1 MMNSAPTEPIVIIG
15 GGMVGASAA
24 LALCQL
30 GLSVVLIESHP
41 VDDCRDNLAP
51 YRLRVSAI
59 QRSSE
64 QLLKRLGVWPEIAA
78 RRSLPFTRMHIQDE
92 TGFQTTL
99 NAQDLHEA
107 NLGYLIENDVITAA
121 IWSVLKQQ
129 PLCQIEQATPTTAVQ
144 TANGHWLVTLSNGRI
159 VNTPLLIGADGA
171 NSQVRRWL
179 GLEQSL
185 HDYHQ
190 HCIVGTVTTEKDH
203 QHSCWQHYQQDGLP
217 FALLPLAEKTCSIAW
232 YVPSSQVEQTLAL
245 NAEQQSQAMTLASA
259 QMLGELMPVGR
270 LAAFPLI
277 KRQTERYVADHALLI
292 GDAAHTLHPQ
302 AGQGVN
308 LGFLDVIALQ
318 NTLQN
323 ALDRCQP
330 IGDERALKHYER
342 ARQHDATL
350 VQNTMDGL
358 NWLFANQPL
367 AKGLRRIGQP
377 LNQLPGVKALLSAQG
392 LYGRL
397 TGLTAHV

>member
-1 MMNSAPTEPIVIIG
+1 MNSLQSEPIVIIG

-30 GLSVVLIESHP
+30 GCSVVLVESNP
-41 VDDCRDNLAP
+41 VDDCRDQQAP

-92 TGFQTTL
+92 NGFRTL
-99 NAQDLHEA
+99 LDAQDLHEP
-107 NLGYLIENDVITAA
+107 NLGHLIENDVITAA

-129 PLCQIEQATPTTAVQ
+129 PLCQIEQATPIAAAQ
-144 TANGHWLVTLSNGRI
+144 EADGHWRVTLSNGQLIR
-159 VNTPLLIGADGA
+159 TPLLIGADGA

-179 GLEQSL
+179 GLEQSI

-190 HCIVGTVTTEKDH
+190 HCIVGTVTTERDH
-203 QHSCWQHYQQDGLP
+203 QQTCWQHYRNEGP

-232 YVPSSQVEQTLAL
+232 YVSSNQVEQTLSL
-245 NAEQQSQAMTLASA
+245 NAEQQSQAMTQASA
-259 QMLGELMPVGR
+259 LMLGQLTPVGQ
-270 LAAFPLI
+270 LAAFPLV
-277 KRQTERYVADHALLI
+277 KRQTEHYVGRNALLI

-318 NTLQN
+318 KTLQN
-323 ALDRCQP
+323 AIERCQP
-330 IGDERALKHYER
+330 IGDERVLKHYER
-342 ARQHDATL
+342 ARKHDAAL
-350 VQNTMDGL
+350 VQNSMDGL
-358 NWLFANQPL
+358 NWLFANQPI
-367 AKGLRRIGQP
+367 AKGLRQLAQP
-377 LNQLPGVKALLSAQG
+377 VSQLNSVKAIVSAQG

-397 TGLTAHV
+397 TGLSAND

>member
-1 MMNSAPTEPIVIIG
+1 MNSLQSEPIVIIG

-30 GLSVVLIESHP
+30 GCSVVLVESNP
-41 VDDCRDNLAP
+41 VDDCRDQQAP

-92 TGFQTTL
+92 NGFRTL
-99 NAQDLHEA
+99 LDAQDLHEP
-107 NLGYLIENDVITAA
+107 NLGHLIENDVITAA

-129 PLCQIEQATPTTAVQ
+129 PLCQIEQATPIAAAQ
-144 TANGHWLVTLSNGRI
+144 EADGHWRVTLSNGQLIR
-159 VNTPLLIGADGA
+159 TPLLIGADGA

-179 GLEQSL
+179 GLEQSI

-190 HCIVGTVTTEKDH
+190 HCIVGTVTTERDH
-203 QHSCWQHYQQDGLP
+203 QQTCWQHYRDEGP

-232 YVPSSQVEQTLAL
+232 YVSSNQVEQTLSL
-245 NAEQQSQAMTLASA
+245 NAEQQSQAMTQASA
-259 QMLGELMPVGR
+259 LMLGQLTPVGQ
-270 LAAFPLI
+270 LAAFPLV
-277 KRQTERYVADHALLI
+277 KRQTEHYVGRNALLI

-318 NTLQN
+318 KTLQN
-323 ALDRCQP
+323 AIERCQP
-330 IGDERALKHYER
+330 IGDERVLKHYER
-342 ARQHDATL
+342 ARKHDAAL
-350 VQNTMDGL
+350 VQNSMDGL
-358 NWLFANQPL
+358 NWLFANQPI
-367 AKGLRRIGQP
+367 AKGLRQLAQP
-377 LNQLPGVKALLSAQG
+377 VSQLNSVKAIVSAQG

-397 TGLTAHV
+397 TGLSAND

>member
-1 MMNSAPTEPIVIIG
+1 MNSLQSEPIVIIG

-30 GLSVVLIESHP
+30 GCSVVLVESNP
-41 VDDCRDNLAP
+41 VDDCRDQQAP

-92 TGFQTTL
+92 NGFRTL
-99 NAQDLHEA
+99 LDAQDLHEP
-107 NLGYLIENDVITAA
+107 NLGHLIENDVITAA

-129 PLCQIEQATPTTAVQ
+129 PLCQIEQATPTAAAQ
-144 TANGHWLVTLSNGRI
+144 EADGHWRVTLSNGQLIR
-159 VNTPLLIGADGA
+159 TPLLIGADGA

-179 GLEQSL
+179 GLEQSI

-190 HCIVGTVTTEKDH
+190 HCIVGTVTTERDH
-203 QHSCWQHYQQDGLP
+203 QQTCWQHYRNEGP

-232 YVPSSQVEQTLAL
+232 YVSSNQVEQTLSL
-245 NAEQQSQAMTLASA
+245 NAEQQSQAMTQASA
-259 QMLGELMPVGR
+259 LMLGQLTPVGQ
-270 LAAFPLI
+270 LAAFPLV
-277 KRQTERYVADHALLI
+277 KRQTEHYVGRNALLI

-318 NTLQN
+318 KTLQN
-323 ALDRCQP
+323 AIERCQP
-330 IGDERALKHYER
+330 IGDERVLKHYER
-342 ARQHDATL
+342 ARKHDAAL
-350 VQNTMDGL
+350 VQNSMDGL
-358 NWLFANQPL
+358 NWLFANQPI
-367 AKGLRRIGQP
+367 AKGLRQLAQP
-377 LNQLPGVKALLSAQG
+377 VSQLNSVKAIVSAQG

-397 TGLTAHV
+397 TGLSAND

>member
-1 MMNSAPTEPIVIIG
+1 MNNTQREPIVIIG

-30 GLSVVLIESHP
+30 GCSVVLVESDP
-41 VDDCRDNLAP
+41 VDDCRDQQAP

-92 TGFQTTL
+92 NGFRTL
-99 NAQDLHEA
+99 LDAQDLHEP
-107 NLGYLIENDVITAA
+107 NLGHLIENDVITAA

-129 PLCQIEQATPTTAVQ
+129 PLCQIEQATPIAAAQ
-144 TANGHWLVTLSNGRI
+144 EAAGHWRVTLSNGQLIR
-159 VNTPLLIGADGA
+159 TPLLIGADGA

-179 GLEQSL
+179 GLEQSI
-185 HDYHQ
+185 HNYHQ
-190 HCIVGTVTTEKDH
+190 HCIVGTVTTERDH
-203 QHSCWQHYQQDGLP
+203 QQTCWQHYRNEGP

-232 YVPSSQVEQTLAL
+232 YVASNQVEHTLSL
-245 NAEQQSQAMTLASA
+245 NAEQQSQAMTQASA
-259 QMLGELMPVGR
+259 LMLGQLTPVGQ
-270 LAAFPLI
+270 LAVFPLV
-277 KRQTERYVADHALLI
+277 KRQTEHYVGRNALLI
-292 GDAAHTLHPQ
+292 GDAAHTVHPQ

-318 NTLQN
+318 KTLQN
-323 ALDRCQP
+323 AIEHCQP
-330 IGDERALKHYER
+330 IGDERVLKHYER
-342 ARQHDATL
+342 ARKHDAAL
-350 VQNTMDGL
+350 VQNSMDGL
-358 NWLFANQPL
+358 NWLFANQPI
-367 AKGLRRIGQP
+367 AKGLRQLAQP
-377 LNQLPGVKALLSAQG
+377 VSQLNSIKAIISAQG

-397 TGLTAHV
+397 TGLSAHD

>member
-1 MMNSAPTEPIVIIG
+1 MMNSLQSEPIVIIG

-30 GLSVVLIESHP
+30 GCSVVLVESNP
-41 VDDCRDNLAP
+41 VDDCRDQQAP

-92 TGFQTTL
+92 NGFRTL
-99 NAQDLHEA
+99 LDAQDLHEP
-107 NLGYLIENDVITAA
+107 NLGHLIENDVITAA

-129 PLCQIEQATPTTAVQ
+129 PLCQIEQATPTAAAQ
-144 TANGHWLVTLSNGRI
+144 EAYGHWRVTLSNGQLIR
-159 VNTPLLIGADGA
+159 TPLLIGADGA

-179 GLEQSL
+179 GFEQNI

-190 HCIVGTVTTEKDH
+190 HCIVGTVTTERDH
-203 QHSCWQHYQQDGLP
+203 QQTCWQHYRNEGP

-232 YVPSSQVEQTLAL
+232 YVSSNQVEQTLSL
-245 NAEQQSQAMTLASA
+245 NAEQQSQAMTQASA
-259 QMLGELMPVGR
+259 LMLGQLTPVGQ
-270 LAAFPLI
+270 LAAFPLV
-277 KRQTERYVADHALLI
+277 KRQTEHYVGRNALLI

-318 NTLQN
+318 KTLQN
-323 ALDRCQP
+323 AIERCQP
-330 IGDERALKHYER
+330 IGDERVLKHYER
-342 ARQHDATL
+342 ARKHDAAL
-350 VQNTMDGL
+350 VQNSMDGL
-358 NWLFANQPL
+358 NWLFANQPI
-367 AKGLRRIGQP
+367 AKGLRQLAQP
-377 LNQLPGVKALLSAQG
+377 VSQLNSVKAIVSAQG

-397 TGLTAHV
+397 TGLSAND

>member
-1 MMNSAPTEPIVIIG
+1 MNSLQSEPIVIIG

-30 GLSVVLIESHP
+30 GCSVVLVESNP
-41 VDDCRDNLAP
+41 VDDCRDQQAP

-92 TGFQTTL
+92 NGFRTL
-99 NAQDLHEA
+99 LDAQDLHEP
-107 NLGYLIENDVITAA
+107 NLGHLIENDVITAA

-129 PLCQIEQATPTTAVQ
+129 PLCQIEQATPIAAAQ
-144 TANGHWLVTLSNGRI
+144 EADGHWRVTLSNGQLIR
-159 VNTPLLIGADGA
+159 TPLLIGADGA

-179 GLEQSL
+179 GLEQSI

-190 HCIVGTVTTEKDH
+190 HCIVGTVTTERDH
-203 QHSCWQHYQQDGLP
+203 QQTCWQHYRNEGP

-232 YVPSSQVEQTLAL
+232 YVSSNQVEQTLSL
-245 NAEQQSQAMTLASA
+245 NAEQQSQAMTQASA
-259 QMLGELMPVGR
+259 LMLGQLTPVGQ
-270 LAAFPLI
+270 LAAFPLV
-277 KRQTERYVADHALLI
+277 KRQTEHYVGRNALLI

-318 NTLQN
+318 KTLQN
-323 ALDRCQP
+323 AIERCQP
-330 IGDERALKHYER
+330 IGDERVLKHYER
-342 ARQHDATL
+342 ARKHDAAL
-350 VQNTMDGL
+350 VQNSMDGL
-358 NWLFANQPL
+358 NWLFANQPI
-367 AKGLRRIGQP
+367 AKGLRQLAQP
-377 LNQLPGVKALLSAQG
+377 VSQLNSVKAIVSAQG

-397 TGLTAHV
+397 TGLSAHD

>member
-1 MMNSAPTEPIVIIG
+1 MMNSLQSEPIVIIG

-30 GLSVVLIESHP
+30 GCSVVLVESNP
-41 VDDCRDNLAP
+41 VDDCRDQQAP

-92 TGFQTTL
+92 NGFRTL
-99 NAQDLHEA
+99 LDAQDLHEP
-107 NLGYLIENDVITAA
+107 NLGHLIENDVITAA

-129 PLCQIEQATPTTAVQ
+129 PLCQIEQATPIAAAQ
-144 TANGHWLVTLSNGRI
+144 EADGHWRVTLSNGQLIR
-159 VNTPLLIGADGA
+159 TPLLIGADGA

-179 GLEQSL
+179 GLEQSI

-190 HCIVGTVTTEKDH
+190 HCIVGTVTTERDH
-203 QHSCWQHYQQDGLP
+203 QQTCWQHYRDEGP

-232 YVPSSQVEQTLAL
+232 YVSSNQVEQTLSL
-245 NAEQQSQAMTLASA
+245 NAEQQSQAMTQASA
-259 QMLGELMPVGR
+259 LMLGQLTPVGQ
-270 LAAFPLI
+270 LAAFPLV
-277 KRQTERYVADHALLI
+277 KRQTEHYVGRNALLI

-318 NTLQN
+318 KTLQN
-323 ALDRCQP
+323 AIERCQP
-330 IGDERALKHYER
+330 IGDERVLKHYER
-342 ARQHDATL
+342 ARKHDAAL
-350 VQNTMDGL
+350 VQNSMDGL
-358 NWLFANQPL
+358 NWLFANQPI
-367 AKGLRRIGQP
+367 AKGLRQLAQP
-377 LNQLPGVKALLSAQG
+377 VSQLNSVKAIVSAQG

-397 TGLTAHV
+397 TGLSAND

>member
-1 MMNSAPTEPIVIIG
+1 MNSLQSEPIVIIG

-30 GLSVVLIESHP
+30 GCSVVLVESNP
-41 VDDCRDNLAP
+41 VDDCRDQQAP

-92 TGFQTTL
+92 NGFRTL
-99 NAQDLHEA
+99 LDAQDLHEP
-107 NLGYLIENDVITAA
+107 NLGHLIENDVITAA

-129 PLCQIEQATPTTAVQ
+129 PLCQIEQATPTAAAQ
-144 TANGHWLVTLSNGRI
+144 EADGHWRVTLSNGQLIR
-159 VNTPLLIGADGA
+159 TPLLIGADGA

-179 GLEQSL
+179 GLEQSI

-190 HCIVGTVTTEKDH
+190 HCIVGTVTTERDH
-203 QHSCWQHYQQDGLP
+203 QQTCWQHYRDEGP

-232 YVPSSQVEQTLAL
+232 YVSSNQVEQTLSL
-245 NAEQQSQAMTLASA
+245 NAEQQSQAMTQASA
-259 QMLGELMPVGR
+259 LMLGQLTPVVQ
-270 LAAFPLI
+270 LAAFPLV
-277 KRQTERYVADHALLI
+277 KRQTEHYVGRNALLI

-318 NTLQN
+318 KTLQN
-323 ALDRCQP
+323 AIERCQP
-330 IGDERALKHYER
+330 IGDERVLKHYER
-342 ARQHDATL
+342 ARKHDAAL
-350 VQNTMDGL
+350 VQNSMDGL
-358 NWLFANQPL
+358 NWLFANQPI
-367 AKGLRRIGQP
+367 AKGLRQLAQP
-377 LNQLPGVKALLSAQG
+377 VSQLNSVKAIVSAQG

-397 TGLTAHV
+397 TGLSAND

>member
-1 MMNSAPTEPIVIIG
+1 MMNSLQSEPIVIIG

-30 GLSVVLIESHP
+30 GCSVLLVESNP
-41 VDDCRDNLAP
+41 VEDCRDQQAP

-64 QLLKRLGVWPEIAA
+64 QLLKRLGVWPEITA

-92 TGFQTTL
+92 NGFRTL
-99 NAQDLHEA
+99 LDAQDLHEP

-129 PLCQIEQATPTTAVQ
+129 PLCQIEQATPIAAAQ
-144 TANGHWLVTLSNGRI
+144 EADGHWRVTLSNGQLIR
-159 VNTPLLIGADGA
+159 TPLLIGADGA

-179 GLEQSL
+179 GLEQNIQ
-185 HDYHQ
+185 DYHQ
-190 HCIVGTVTTEKDH
+190 HCIVGTVTTERNH
-203 QHSCWQHYQQDGLP
+203 QQTCWQHYRNEGP

-232 YVPSSQVEQTLAL
+232 YVPSSQVEQTLSL
-245 NAEQQSQAMTLASA
+245 NAEQQSQAMTQASA
-259 QMLGELMPVGR
+259 LMLGQLTPVGH

-277 KRQTERYVADHALLI
+277 KRQTKHYVGRNALLI

-318 NTLQN
+318 KTLQN
-323 ALDRCQP
+323 AIERCQP
-330 IGDERALKHYER
+330 IGDERVLKHYER
-342 ARQHDATL
+342 ARRHDAAL
-350 VQNTMDGL
+350 VQNSMDGL
-358 NWLFANQPL
+358 NWLFANQPI
-367 AKGLRRIGQP
+367 AKGLRQMAQP
-377 LNQLPGVKALLSAQG
+377 VSQLKGIKAIISAQG

-397 TGLTAHV
+397 TGLSAHD

>member
-1 MMNSAPTEPIVIIG
+1 MNSLQSEPIVIIG

-30 GLSVVLIESHP
+30 GCSVVLVESNP
-41 VDDCRDNLAP
+41 VDDCRDQQAP

-92 TGFQTTL
+92 NGFRTL
-99 NAQDLHEA
+99 LDAQDLHEP
-107 NLGYLIENDVITAA
+107 NLGHLIENDVITAA

-129 PLCQIEQATPTTAVQ
+129 PLCQIEQATPIAAAQ
-144 TANGHWLVTLSNGRI
+144 EADGHWRVTLSNGQLIR
-159 VNTPLLIGADGA
+159 TPLLIGADGA

-179 GLEQSL
+179 GLEQSI

-190 HCIVGTVTTEKDH
+190 HCIVGTVTTERDH
-203 QHSCWQHYQQDGLP
+203 QQTCWQHYRDEGP

-232 YVPSSQVEQTLAL
+232 YVSSNQVEQTLSL
-245 NAEQQSQAMTLASA
+245 NAEQQSQAMTQASA
-259 QMLGELMPVGR
+259 LMLGQLTPVGQ
-270 LAAFPLI
+270 LAAFPLV
-277 KRQTERYVADHALLI
+277 KRQTEHYVGRNALLI

-318 NTLQN
+318 KTLQN
-323 ALDRCQP
+323 AIERCQP
-330 IGDERALKHYER
+330 IGDERVLKHYER
-342 ARQHDATL
+342 ARKHDAAL
-350 VQNTMDGL
+350 VQNSMDGL
-358 NWLFANQPL
+358 NWLFANQPI
-367 AKGLRRIGQP
+367 AKGLRQLAQP
-377 LNQLPGVKALLSAQG
+377 VSQLNSVKAIVSAQG

-397 TGLTAHV
+397 TGLSAHD

>member
-1 MMNSAPTEPIVIIG
+1 MNSLQSEPIVIIG

-30 GLSVVLIESHP
+30 GCSVVLVESNP
-41 VDDCRDNLAP
+41 VDDCRDQQAP

-92 TGFQTTL
+92 NGFRTL
-99 NAQDLHEA
+99 LDAQDLHEP
-107 NLGYLIENDVITAA
+107 NLGHLIENDVITAA

-129 PLCQIEQATPTTAVQ
+129 PLCQIEQATPIAAAQ
-144 TANGHWLVTLSNGRI
+144 EADGHWRVTLSNGQLIR
-159 VNTPLLIGADGA
+159 TPLLIGADGA

-179 GLEQSL
+179 GLEQSI

-190 HCIVGTVTTEKDH
+190 HCIVGTVTTERDH
-203 QHSCWQHYQQDGLP
+203 QQTCWQHYRDEGP

-232 YVPSSQVEQTLAL
+232 YVSSNQVEQTLSL
-245 NAEQQSQAMTLASA
+245 NAEQQSQAMTQASA
-259 QMLGELMPVGR
+259 LMLGQLTPVVQ
-270 LAAFPLI
+270 LAAFPLV
-277 KRQTERYVADHALLI
+277 KRQTEHYVGRNALLI

-318 NTLQN
+318 KTLQN
-323 ALDRCQP
+323 AIERCQP
-330 IGDERALKHYER
+330 IGDERVLKHYER
-342 ARQHDATL
+342 ARKHDAAL
-350 VQNTMDGL
+350 VQNSMDGL
-358 NWLFANQPL
+358 NWLFANQPI
-367 AKGLRRIGQP
+367 AKGLRQLAQP
-377 LNQLPGVKALLSAQG
+377 VSQLNSVKAIVSAQG

-397 TGLTAHV
+397 TGLSAND

>member
-1 MMNSAPTEPIVIIG
+1 MNSLQSEPIVIIG

-30 GLSVVLIESHP
+30 GCSVVLVESNP
-41 VDDCRDNLAP
+41 VDDCRDQQAP

-92 TGFQTTL
+92 NGFRTL
-99 NAQDLHEA
+99 LDAQDLHEP
-107 NLGYLIENDVITAA
+107 NLGHLIENDVITAA

-129 PLCQIEQATPTTAVQ
+129 PLCQIEQATPTAAAQ
-144 TANGHWLVTLSNGRI
+144 EADGHWRVTLSNGQLIR
-159 VNTPLLIGADGA
+159 TPLLIGADGA

-179 GLEQSL
+179 GLEQSI
-185 HDYHQ
+185 HDYNQ
-190 HCIVGTVTTEKDH
+190 HCIVGTVTTERDH
-203 QHSCWQHYQQDGLP
+203 QQTCWQHYRNEGP

-232 YVPSSQVEQTLAL
+232 YVSSNQVEQTLSL
-245 NAEQQSQAMTLASA
+245 NAEQQSQAMTQASA
-259 QMLGELMPVGR
+259 LMLGQLTPVVQ
-270 LAAFPLI
+270 LAAFPLV
-277 KRQTERYVADHALLI
+277 KRQTEHYVGRNALLI

-318 NTLQN
+318 KTLQN
-323 ALDRCQP
+323 AIERCQP
-330 IGDERALKHYER
+330 IGDERVLKHYER
-342 ARQHDATL
+342 ARKHDAAL
-350 VQNTMDGL
+350 VQNSMDGL
-358 NWLFANQPL
+358 NWLFANQPI
-367 AKGLRRIGQP
+367 AKGLRQLAQP
-377 LNQLPGVKALLSAQG
+377 VSQLNSVKAIVSAQG

-397 TGLTAHV
+397 TGLSAND

>member
-1 MMNSAPTEPIVIIG
+1 MNSLQSEPIVIIG

-24 LALCQL
+24 LALCQI
-30 GLSVVLIESHP
+30 GCSVVLVETNP
-41 VDDCRDNLAP
+41 VDDCRNQQAP

-92 TGFQTTL
+92 NGFRTL
-99 NAQDLHEA
+99 LDAQDLHEP

-129 PLCQIEQATPTTAVQ
+129 PLCQIEQATPIAAAQ
-144 TANGHWLVTLSNGRI
+144 EADGHWRVTLSNGQLIR
-159 VNTPLLIGADGA
+159 TPLLIGADGA

-179 GLEQSL
+179 GLEQSI

-190 HCIVGTVTTEKDH
+190 HCIVGTVTTERDH
-203 QHSCWQHYQQDGLP
+203 QQTCWQHYRNEGP

-232 YVPSSQVEQTLAL
+232 YVSSNQVEQTLSL
-245 NAEQQSQAMTLASA
+245 NAEQQSQAMTQASA
-259 QMLGELMPVGR
+259 LMLGQLTPVGQ
-270 LAAFPLI
+270 LAAFPLV
-277 KRQTERYVADHALLI
+277 KRQTEHYVGRNALLI

-318 NTLQN
+318 KTLQN
-323 ALDRCQP
+323 AIERCQP
-330 IGDERALKHYER
+330 IGDERVLKHYER
-342 ARQHDATL
+342 ARKHDAAL
-350 VQNTMDGL
+350 VQNSMDGL
-358 NWLFANQPL
+358 NWLFANQPI
-367 AKGLRRIGQP
+367 AKGLRQLAQP
-377 LNQLPGVKALLSAQG
+377 VSQLHSVKAIVSAQG

-397 TGLTAHV
+397 TGLSAHD

>member
-1 MMNSAPTEPIVIIG
+1 MNSLQSEPIVIIG

-30 GLSVVLIESHP
+30 GCSVVLVESNP
-41 VDDCRDNLAP
+41 VDDCRDQQAP

-78 RRSLPFTRMHIQDE
+78 CRSLPFTRMHIQDE
-92 TGFQTTL
+92 NGFRTL
-99 NAQDLHEA
+99 LDAQDLHEP
-107 NLGYLIENDVITAA
+107 NLGHLIENDVITAA

-129 PLCQIEQATPTTAVQ
+129 PLCQIEQATPIAAAQ
-144 TANGHWLVTLSNGRI
+144 EADGHWRVTLSNGQLIR
-159 VNTPLLIGADGA
+159 TPLLIGADGA

-179 GLEQSL
+179 GLEQSI

-190 HCIVGTVTTEKDH
+190 HCIVGTVTTERDH
-203 QHSCWQHYQQDGLP
+203 QQTCWQHYRNEGP

-232 YVPSSQVEQTLAL
+232 YVSSNQVEQTLSL
-245 NAEQQSQAMTLASA
+245 NAEQQSQAMTQASA
-259 QMLGELMPVGR
+259 LMLGQLTPVGQ
-270 LAAFPLI
+270 LAAFPLV
-277 KRQTERYVADHALLI
+277 KRQTEHYVGRNALLI

-318 NTLQN
+318 KTLQN
-323 ALDRCQP
+323 AIERCQP
-330 IGDERALKHYER
+330 IGDERVLKHYER
-342 ARQHDATL
+342 ARKHDAAL
-350 VQNTMDGL
+350 VQNSMDGL
-358 NWLFANQPL
+358 NWLFANQPI
-367 AKGLRRIGQP
+367 AKGLRQLAQP
-377 LNQLPGVKALLSAQG
+377 VSQLNSVKAIVSAQG

-397 TGLTAHV
+397 TGLSAND

>member
-1 MMNSAPTEPIVIIG
+1 MNSLQSEPIVIIG

-24 LALCQL
+24 LALCQI
-30 GLSVVLIESHP
+30 GCSVVLVETNP
-41 VDDCRDNLAP
+41 VDDCRNQQAP

-92 TGFQTTL
+92 NGFRTL
-99 NAQDLHEA
+99 LDAQDLHEP

-129 PLCQIEQATPTTAVQ
+129 PLCQIEQATPIAAAQ
-144 TANGHWLVTLSNGRI
+144 EADGHWRVTLSNGQLIR
-159 VNTPLLIGADGA
+159 TPLLIGADGA

-179 GLEQSL
+179 GLEQSIQ
-185 HDYHQ
+185 DYHQ
-190 HCIVGTVTTEKDH
+190 HCIVGTVTTERDH
-203 QHSCWQHYQQDGLP
+203 QQTCWQHYRNEGP

-232 YVPSSQVEQTLAL
+232 YVSSNQVEQTLSL
-245 NAEQQSQAMTLASA
+245 NAEQQSQAMTQASA
-259 QMLGELMPVGR
+259 LMLGQLTPVGQ
-270 LAAFPLI
+270 LAAFPLV
-277 KRQTERYVADHALLI
+277 KRQTEHYVGRNALLI

-318 NTLQN
+318 KTLQN
-323 ALDRCQP
+323 AIERCQP
-330 IGDERALKHYER
+330 IGDERVLKHYER
-342 ARQHDATL
+342 ARKHDAAL
-350 VQNTMDGL
+350 VQNSMDGL
-358 NWLFANQPL
+358 NWLFANQPI
-367 AKGLRRIGQP
+367 AKGLRQLAQP
-377 LNQLPGVKALLSAQG
+377 VSQLHSVKAIVSAQG

-397 TGLTAHV
+397 TGLSAHD

>member
-1 MMNSAPTEPIVIIG
+1 MNSLQSEPIVIIG

-30 GLSVVLIESHP
+30 GCSVVLVESNP
-41 VDDCRDNLAP
+41 VDDCRDQQAP

-92 TGFQTTL
+92 NGFRTL
-99 NAQDLHEA
+99 LDAQDLHEP
-107 NLGYLIENDVITAA
+107 NLGHLIENDVITAA

-129 PLCQIEQATPTTAVQ
+129 PLCQIEQATPIAAAQ
-144 TANGHWLVTLSNGRI
+144 EADGHWRVTLSNGQLIR
-159 VNTPLLIGADGA
+159 TPLLIGADGA

-179 GLEQSL
+179 GLEQSI

-190 HCIVGTVTTEKDH
+190 HCIVGTVTTERDH
-203 QHSCWQHYQQDGLP
+203 QQTCWQHYRNEGP

-232 YVPSSQVEQTLAL
+232 YVSSNQVEQTLSL
-245 NAEQQSQAMTLASA
+245 NAEQQSQAMTQASA
-259 QMLGELMPVGR
+259 LMLGQLTPVVQ
-270 LAAFPLI
+270 LAAFPLV
-277 KRQTERYVADHALLI
+277 KRQTEHYVGRNALLI

-318 NTLQN
+318 KTLQN
-323 ALDRCQP
+323 AIERCQP
-330 IGDERALKHYER
+330 IGDERVLKHYER
-342 ARQHDATL
+342 ARKHDAAL
-350 VQNTMDGL
+350 VQNSMDGL
-358 NWLFANQPL
+358 NWLFANQPI
-367 AKGLRRIGQP
+367 AKGLRQLAQP
-377 LNQLPGVKALLSAQG
+377 VSQLNSVKAIVSAQG

-397 TGLTAHV
+397 TGLSAND

>member
-1 MMNSAPTEPIVIIG
+1 MNSLQSEPIVIIG
-15 GGMVGASAA
+15 GGMVGACAA

-30 GLSVVLIESHP
+30 GCSVVLVESNP
-41 VDDCRDNLAP
+41 VDDCRDQQAP

-92 TGFQTTL
+92 NGFRTL
-99 NAQDLHEA
+99 LDAQDLHEPD
-107 NLGYLIENDVITAA
+107 LGHLIENDVITAA

-129 PLCQIEQATPTTAVQ
+129 PLCQIEQATPIAAAQ
-144 TANGHWLVTLSNGRI
+144 EADGHWRVTLSNGQLIR
-159 VNTPLLIGADGA
+159 TPLLIGADGA

-179 GLEQSL
+179 GLEQSI

-190 HCIVGTVTTEKDH
+190 HCIVGTVTTERDH
-203 QHSCWQHYQQDGLP
+203 QQTCWQHYRDEGP

-232 YVPSSQVEQTLAL
+232 YVSSNQVEQTLSL
-245 NAEQQSQAMTLASA
+245 NAEQQSQAMTQASA
-259 QMLGELMPVGR
+259 LMLGQLTPVGQ
-270 LAAFPLI
+270 LAAFPLV
-277 KRQTERYVADHALLI
+277 KRQTEHYVGRNALLI

-318 NTLQN
+318 KTLQN
-323 ALDRCQP
+323 AIERCQP
-330 IGDERALKHYER
+330 IGDERVLKHYER
-342 ARQHDATL
+342 ARKHDAAL
-350 VQNTMDGL
+350 VQNSMDGL
-358 NWLFANQPL
+358 NWLFANQPI
-367 AKGLRRIGQP
+367 AKGLRQLAQP
-377 LNQLPGVKALLSAQG
+377 VSQLNSVKAIVSAQG

-397 TGLTAHV
+397 TGLSAHD